1 MSYTAIIYS
10 PEFEKASGLPFGVK
24 GDRIFYYQI
33 ERPKPQKGEKEKVE
47 LESIV
52 LKKGTNFIDAEAWQ
66 AVSIHPSNESELTR
80 LVRLR
85 AITIY
90 TPDNPESCGK
100 DTTDFAE
107 ESTVQELVE
116 NSKDLEWLGL
126 CLNVDRRLN
135 VRKLI
140 SERIKD
146 LNEEIASQRQRVA
159 ASSFS

>member
-1 MSYTAIIYS
+1 MSYTSVIYS
-10 PEFEKASGLPFGVK
+10 PEFEKATGLPFGVK

-33 ERPKPQKGEKEKVE
+33 ERPKPQKGEKERVE
-47 LESIV
+47 IESIT
-52 LKKGTNFIDAEAWQ
+52 LRKGTNFIDTDAWEA
-66 AVSIHPSNESELTR
+66 VGKHSSNEDELAR
-80 LVRLR
+80 LIKLR

-90 TPDNPESCGK
+90 TPDDPQQCGK
-100 DTTDFAE
+100 DTTDFADE
-107 ESTVQELVE
+107 MTVQELVE

-140 SERIKD
+140 SDRIRELK
-146 LNEEIASQRQRVA
+146 EEISAQRQRVA